1 MPPKFLVRCSS
12 NWTIWYQ
19 FSIQS
24 DRHIYI
30 HVKSQ
35 KNKRKM
41 GMKSKSLIKCYQFI
55 NFAIVII
62 LLWNI
67 LMISASLLTFKH
79 LIRAGNIG
87 GLISLWTH
95 IGCLHTTWRR
105 SFIANNW
112 CLSFFIPS
120 ANFSTKCWNIQ
131 GMIESNLRNVARKY

>member
-35 KNKRKM
+35 QNKRKM

-55 NFAIVII
+55 NFVII